1 MTLPEAYSPWEHLQS
16 VVMRVYRK
24 EVIEEFKDIGN
35 DDWDADITTPRGS
48 LRQAC
53 TPDDN
58 DTATM
63 ILIRMT
69 LFYMVLRRAQDMQ
82 APLIGMPY
90 WDAVSSRKHKP
101 QVMLYFSQDRSE
113 LKSGQDRPVTGR
125 ISFRLMDE
133 SSTTITGAKLKA
145 IATRIKTT
153 FGKATDS
160 KWYRGRNMAVYT
172 DPENGVS
179 LQILTDTKAHAVDVI
194 KSVLFCAGVL
204 FDRDKFSYTTTDNP
218 GGKYPANPGNQSIL
232 GVSYKKP
239 VVRRVCVVRFRYA
252 TALIHG

>member
-204 FDRDKFSYTTTDNP
+204 FDSDKFSYTTTDNP